1 MPEEQEQEEEE
12 EEEEE
17 ELEEEESEQTPEAFF
32 RSFGTIVDRN
42 ALPNAILTASRMGP
56 LDAIVRALSRS
67 TRRSVIVVGERG
79 LGKSILTGTALK
91 RLEEPG
97 WLIFRAGAAEVMAG
111 QMFIGMMEGRVQEIV
126 EVARARPVIWL
137 LPNLEE
143 ALWAGQHVQS
153 PRGLL
158 DALLPHVES
167 GALTILADI
176 DDRALEQLVV
186 RRPKVL
192 DVFEI
197 VRLPQLP
204 PEEAFQI
211 TRTWIQEEG
220 LEVGDDLLREAIDLS
235 EHYLPGL
242 VAPGN
247 VLRLLKAV
255 VGDDHQRELTPQT
268 LTMTLTEQTGLP
280 LRILDPRTPLS
291 IAEARAAL
299 AGKVLG
305 QPAAV
310 DCLVERVAMIKA
322 GLTDPTRPFGVFLFV
337 GPTGTGKTELAKA
350 LAGYLFGSED
360 RLVRLDMSEFQ
371 TADSL
376 ERLLAETTAHEAP
389 SAGFVSAISRQ
400 PFSIVLLDEFEK
412 AHRHVWDVFLQVF
425 DDGRLTT
432 QLGRTVDFRHTVII
446 MTSNI
451 GSSLRTGPRLG
462 FAREQ
467 DAFAAGSVERAV
479 QQAFRPEFLNRLD
492 RIVVFSPLE
501 RDIMRSLLEKELR
514 ALLDRRG
521 FRMQPW
527 AVEWDESAIDLLIEK
542 GFSADLGARPLKRA
556 IEQYLLAPL
565 SLTIAE
571 RNFPEGEQFLL
582 VGAENGSRIRVRFVD
597 PDVELHPAS
606 RAKRTGRQL
615 TLQTLALDPHSS
627 DDEISFLFAELERV
641 SGRVRRWESAKDD
654 FVEATHD
661 PAFWESDERHELLA
675 RIEYLDRLIAATR
688 TAGRLGDRLHR
699 SEDGRRKS
707 APDLIQ
713 LLASRLHVLD
723 HACSELE
730 RGDPSDAVLSVSA
743 TDTGAAVAEFAQ
755 RLGQMYS
762 SWADHRGMRLDP
774 VSKQNG
780 LRFNVSG
787 LAAYAILAAEHGLHV
802 LETPVR
808 EGDFVRIAVR
818 VNVAPVPVYQPAPP
832 APSESPP
839 STEIVRRYRLE
850 PSPLVRDRHGWRT
863 GRADRVLAGDFD
875 LFVRAD

>member
-1 MPEEQEQEEEE
+1 MAEEDEFPE
-12 EEEEE
+12 
-17 ELEEEESEQTPEAFF
+17 LTPEAFF
-32 RSFGTIVDRN
+32 RSIGTIVERS
-42 ALPNAILTASRMGP
+42 ALP
-56 LDAIVRALSRS
+56 DAIVTGSRVGPIDAIATALSGRMP
-67 TRRSVIVVGERG
+67 RSVIVVGERG

-91 RLEEPG
+91 RLEDPAL
-97 WLIFRAGAAEVMAG
+97 LIFRAGAAEVMAG

-126 EVARARPVIWL
+126 EFARAGPVIWL

-143 ALWAGQHVQS
+143 ALWAGQHMQS

-167 GALTILADI
+167 GALTILAEI
-176 DDRALEQLVV
+176 DDRAFEQLVV
-186 RRPKVL
+186 RRPKIL

-204 PEEAFQI
+204 AVEAI
-211 TRTWIQEEG
+211 EIARTWVDQEG
-220 LEVGDDLLREAIDLS
+220 LVVGDDLLREAIDLS

-242 VAPGN
+242 VAPGS
-247 VLRLLKAV
+247 VLRLLKTV
-255 VGDDHQRELTPQT
+255 VGDDRAGEVTPET
-268 LTMTLTEQTGLP
+268 LTTTLTDLTGLP

-291 IAEARAAL
+291 IGEARAAL

-350 LAGYLFGSED
+350 LADYLFGSED

-371 TADSL
+371 TPESL
-376 ERLLAETTAHEAP
+376 ERLLAETSPNEVP
-389 SAGFVSAISRQ
+389 SAGFVSAIGRQ

-412 AHRHVWDVFLQVF
+412 AHRNIWDVFLQVF

-432 QLGRTVDFRHTVII
+432 HLGRTVDFRHTVII
-446 MTSNI
+446 LTSNI
-451 GSSLRTGPRLG
+451 GSSLRAGHRLG
-462 FAREQ
+462 FARE
-467 DAFAAGSVERAV
+467 DDDFAAGSVERAV
-479 QQAFRPEFLNRLD
+479 QQVFRPEFLNRLD
-492 RIVVFSPLE
+492 RIVVFNPLE

-527 AVEWDESAIDLLIEK
+527 AVEWDEAAIDLLIDK

-556 IEQYLLAPL
+556 IERYLLAPL

-597 PDVELHPAS
+597 PDVDQGPDPPSKDTDE
-606 RAKRTGRQL
+606 RV
-615 TLQTLALDPHSS
+615 TLQSLALDPRSS
-627 DDEISFLFAELERV
+627 EGEIAFLTAELARIDR
-641 SGRVRRWESAKDD
+641 SVRRWESAKED
-654 FVEATHD
+654 FIAATHD
-661 PAFWESDERHELLA
+661 PAFWESEERPGLLA

-688 TAGRLGDRLHR
+688 TARRLGERLLP
-699 SEDGRRKS
+699 SGGRRTT
-707 APDLIQ
+707 APDLVQ

-723 HACSELE
+723 HACAELE
-730 RGDPSDAVLSVSA
+730 RGDPSDALLSLSA
-743 TDTGAAVAEFAQ
+743 TDLGDTADEFAQ
-755 RLGQMYS
+755 QLVEMYS
-762 SWADHRGMRLDP
+762 SWADHRGMRLEP
-774 VSKQNG
+774 VSDRNG
-780 LRFNVSG
+780 LRYGVSG
-787 LAAYAILAAEHGLHV
+787 LAAYELLSAEHGLHV
-802 LETPVR
+802 LETPARKR
-808 EGDFVRIAVR
+808 EFDRVAVR
-818 VNVAPVPVYQPAPP
+818 VTVDPVPLYHAVPP
-832 APSESPP
+832 GATESTAT
-839 STEIVRRYRLE
+839 SEIVRRYRLE

-875 LFVRAD
+875 LFAASD

>member
-1 MPEEQEQEEEE
+1 MA
-12 EEEEE
+12 EEE
-17 ELEEEESEQTPEAFF
+17 ELSEDDEVSEDEDEELSGARVETLL
-32 RSFGTIVDRN
+32 RSIGTIVEQSS
-42 ALPNAILTASRMGP
+42 LPDAIVTASRIAP
-56 LDAIVRALSRS
+56 LDAIVSALQRA

-79 LGKSILTGTALK
+79 LGKSVLTGTALK
-91 RLEEPG
+91 RDESRDR
-97 WLIFRAGAAEVMAG
+97 LIFRAGAAEVMAG

-126 EVARARPVIWL
+126 GCARARPVVWL

-143 ALWAGQHVQS
+143 ALFAGQHMQS
-153 PRGLL
+153 PHGLL

-167 GALTILADI
+167 GALTILAEI
-176 DDRALEQLVV
+176 DDRAFEQLVV

-192 DVFEI
+192 DAFEV
-197 VRLPQLP
+197 VRVPQIP
-204 PEEAFQI
+204 PNEALQI
-211 TRTWIQEEG
+211 TRSWAEQED
-220 LEVGDDLLREAIDLS
+220 LEVADDLLREAIDLS

-255 VGDDHQRELTPQT
+255 VGDNRSRELTPGT
-268 LTMTLTEQTGLP
+268 LTSTLTELTGLP

-291 IAEARAAL
+291 IDEARAAL

-310 DCLVERVAMIKA
+310 ECLVERVAMIKA

-350 LAGYLFGSED
+350 LAAYLFGSED

-371 TADSL
+371 TPESL
-376 ERLLAETTAHEAP
+376 ERLLAETTPHEAP

-446 MTSNI
+446 LTSNL
-451 GSSLRTGPRLG
+451 GSSLRAGHRPG
-462 FAREQ
+462 FARE
-467 DAFAAGSVERAV
+467 DDDFAAGSVERAV

-492 RIVVFSPLE
+492 RIVVFNPLE
-501 RDIMRSLLEKELR
+501 REIMRSLLEKELR

-527 AVEWDESAIDLLIEK
+527 AVEWDEAAIDLLIEK

-556 IEQYLLAPL
+556 IERHLLAPL

-597 PDVELHPAS
+597 PDVDEALKGP
-606 RAKRTGRQL
+606 AKRADDEL
-615 TLQTLALDPHSS
+615 TLQNLALDPLGSS
-627 DDEISFLFAELERV
+627 EEISFLTTELERI
-641 SGRVRRWESAKDD
+641 SERVRRWEAAKDD
-654 FVEATHD
+654 FVRATHD
-661 PAFWESDERHELLA
+661 PAFWEADERHELLA

-688 TAGRLGDRLHR
+688 TAERLGARLHP
-699 SEDGRRKS
+699 SGGGRRT
-707 APDLIQ
+707 AARDLIQ

-723 HACSELE
+723 HACVELE

-743 TDTGAAVAEFAQ
+743 TDTGGTAAEFVQ
-755 RLGQMYS
+755 SLVKMYS
-762 SWADHRGMRLDP
+762 SWAHHRGMLLEPASER
-774 VSKQNG
+774 NG
-780 LRFNVSG
+780 LRFSVSG
-787 LAAYAILAAEHGLHV
+787 LAAYAILAGEHGLHV
-802 LETPVR
+802 LEQPVR
-808 EGDFVRIAVR
+808 EREFHRIAVR
-818 VNVAPVPVYQPAPP
+818 VNVEPVPVYQMTPP
-832 APSESPP
+832 PSAHSAPSA
-839 STEIVRRYRLE
+839 EIVRRYRLE

-875 LFVRAD
+875 LFAGTD

>member
-1 MPEEQEQEEEE
+1 MTEEEDE
-12 EEEEE
+12 HS
-17 ELEEEESEQTPEAFF
+17 ELTPEAFF
-32 RSFGTIVDRN
+32 RSVGTIVQRSS
-42 ALPNAILTASRMGP
+42 LPDAIVTPSRIAP
-56 LDAIVRALSRS
+56 LDAIVAALRRR

-79 LGKSILTGTALK
+79 LGKSVLTGAALK
-91 RLEEPG
+91 QLEGPG

-111 QMFIGMMEGRVQEIV
+111 QMYIGMMEGRVQEIV
-126 EVARARPVIWL
+126 DFARARPLIWL

-143 ALWAGQHVQS
+143 ALWAGQHMQS

-167 GALTILADI
+167 GALTIVAEI
-176 DDRALEQLVV
+176 DDRAFEQLVV

-192 DVFEI
+192 DVFEV

-204 PEEAFQI
+204 ADEALQI
-211 TRTWIQEEG
+211 TRTWVELEE
-220 LEVGDDLLREAIDLS
+220 LEVAEDLLREAIDLS

-255 VGDDHQRELTPQT
+255 VGDDRTRDLTPET
-268 LTMTLTEQTGLP
+268 LTTTLTEITGLP

-291 IAEARAAL
+291 IEEVRGAL

-305 QPAAV
+305 QPDAV
-310 DCLVERVAMIKA
+310 ECLVERVAMIKA

-371 TADSL
+371 TPESL
-376 ERLLAETTAHEAP
+376 ERLLAETTPHEAP
-389 SAGFVSAISRQ
+389 SAGFVSAIRRQ

-432 QLGRTVDFRHTVII
+432 HLGQTVDFRHTVII
-446 MTSNI
+446 LTSNI
-451 GSSLRTGPRLG
+451 GSSLRTGQRLG
-462 FAREQ
+462 FARE
-467 DAFAAGSVERAV
+467 DDDFASGSVERAV

-501 RDIMRSLLEKELR
+501 RDIMRSLLDKELR

-527 AVEWDESAIDLLIEK
+527 AVEWDEAAIDLLIEK
-542 GFSADLGARPLKRA
+542 GFSADMGARPLKRA
-556 IEQYLLAPL
+556 IERYLLAPL

-597 PDVELHPAS
+597 PDADQVAAPLS
-606 RAKRTGRQL
+606 KRADKDL
-615 TLQTLALDPHSS
+615 TLQNLALDPHSS
-627 DDEISFLFAELERV
+627 GNEVAFLIAELDRV
-641 SGRVRRWESAKDD
+641 SQGVRRWESAKDD
-654 FVEATHD
+654 FIAATHD

-688 TAGRLGDRLHR
+688 TATSLGDRLR
-699 SEDGRRKS
+699 PAGGRRS
-707 APDLIQ
+707 AAPDLVQ

-723 HACSELE
+723 RACAELE
-730 RGDPSDAVLSVSA
+730 RGQPSDAVLSLSA
-743 TDTGAAVAEFAQ
+743 ADPNSMADEFAR
-755 RLGQMYS
+755 RLVEMYS
-762 SWADHRGMRLDP
+762 SWADHRGMRLRS
-774 VSKQNG
+774 VSERNG
-780 LRFNVSG
+780 LRYNVSG
-787 LAAYAILAAEHGLHV
+787 LAAYAILAAEDGLHV

-808 EGDFVRIAVR
+808 KREFNRIAVR
-818 VNVAPVPVYQPAPP
+818 VTVEPVPLYDPALP
-832 APSESPP
+832 AATESAQ
-839 STEIVRRYRLE
+839 SAEIVRRYRLE
-850 PSPLVRDRHGWRT
+850 PSPLVRDRLGWRT

-875 LFVRAD
+875 LFTSAD